1 MLPYRLVC
9 CLIVCT
15 CAHSQVFSPGTPLE
29 TIQSELGV
37 AESRSEEGSKEIL
50 VYADGT
56 RFEFIDGKLITA
68 TQLFQPIQRE
78 EKTTSGEDDPLINAQ
93 SIVEQRQ
100 QQSISASAKSEGLHY
115 SLLAENYAQQK
126 ALEAE
131 IRAEEASDGSPP
143 SLLAGQSLRKIAL
156 SSGIEFL
163 VTFLVLSFAFQICGF
178 ASILWRSLLLSLA
191 LAVAGALIAT
201 LIQVGPLHPLR
212 FAAGFGIL
220 LLAIPPLSP
229 RRRWSTA
236 IKIALTARIAFILCA
251 WLAFY
256 GLGGLLNI

>member
-1 MLPYRLVC
+1 MLPYRLIC

-29 TIQSELGV
+29 KIQAELGA
-37 AESRSEEGSKEIL
+37 AESRSEQGSKEIL
-50 VYADGT
+50 VYADGA

-68 TQLFQPIQRE
+68 TQSFQASQRE
-78 EKTTSGEDDPLINAQ
+78 TRLTTGGDAPLIDAQ

-100 QQSISASAKSEGLHY
+100 QQTISASARNEGLRY
-115 SLLAENYAQQK
+115 SLLSENGQQK

-131 IRAEEASDGSPP
+131 IMAEEITATSST

-178 ASILWRSLLLSLA
+178 ASIFWRSLLLG
-191 LAVAGALIAT
+191 LAVALAGALVTT
-201 LIQVGPLHPLR
+201 LIQVGALHPLR
-212 FAAGFGIL
+212 FAVGFGIL
-220 LLAIPPLSP
+220 LLTIPPLSP
-229 RRRWSTA
+229 RRRWSSA
-236 IKIALTARIAFILCA
+236 IKIALIARIAFVLFT
-251 WLAFY
+251 WLGFY